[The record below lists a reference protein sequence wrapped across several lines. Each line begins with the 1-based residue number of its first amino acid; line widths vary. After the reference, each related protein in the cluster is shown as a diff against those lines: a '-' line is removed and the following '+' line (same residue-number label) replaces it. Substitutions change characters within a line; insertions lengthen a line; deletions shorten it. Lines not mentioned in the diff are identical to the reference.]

1 MPLPSTRV
9 AFGHGSLS
17 RGGRALAPGAA
28 ELACALGRL
37 AQDAPRPFN
46 ACRSSSRRV
55 QEASI
60 TLSQAPTS
68 VSGRGS
74 RR

>member
-1 MPLPSTRV
+1 MPLPLSRV
-9 AFGHGSLS
+9 SFGHGSLS

-37 AQDAPRPFN
+37 AQEARPFS